1 MFASFLAYHRTPGTG
16 IHGHLPASW
25 QSRNE
30 QVQVPPGHGRPLTP
44 SSAGAQVAFLG
55 LLTTYPEMLRD
66 EGLGGCFS
74 GLHNNLLSVRRCSIR
89 SRSPTWKL
97 LTIHRQCRRHTTLK
111 STCTH
116 MLPSSLPAHQYLWRN
131 LLISFIFCRPVGK
144 THSSKKLIF
153 TGFALCRVPQP
164 WHRGG
169 AP

>member
-1 MFASFLAYHRTPGTG
+1 MFASFLGYHRTPGTG

-25 QSRNE
+25 QPRNE
-30 QVQVPPGHGRPLTP
+30 QVQVPPGHGRPLT
-44 SSAGAQVAFLG
+44 SSPAGAQVSFPG

-74 GLHNNLLSVRRCSIR
+74 GLRNNLVSARRCSIR
-89 SRSPTWKL
+89 SCSPAWKL
-97 LTIHRQCRRHTTLK
+97 LTTPPAAWETHSPQAHLHTHA
-111 STCTH
+111 S
-116 MLPSSLPAHQYLWRN
+116 SSLPAHQYLWHN
-131 LLISFIFCRPVGK
+131 LLISFIFFHPVGK

-169 AP
+169 AS